1 MDPLGQHCSV
11 PVCNSA
17 ERAMSCTFGVVQHV
31 PTPHRSTALEL
42 TGMEPQSH
50 SQARDPRD
58 PGEGAWWQQGKCVWL
73 ERNMTFQCY
82 PWSTSTDS
90 TGHLRDLTSDTY
102 PWQMI
107 QLTAWGGFSCQS
119 PPGSGCKDQSSKC
132 HSSSVVNPCL
142 SRVRSYTVSSQ
153 PLEMHRDCALSGR
166 LQAATCHNTTHKET
180 QARAFLCQ
188 AGLLPALHNP
198 TSSPEPVT
206 AVGQVSQGCLT
217 PSGSSKSSPRSQ
229 AGPVPPAAVT
239 ISLLT
244 PQPRWKHRQEQ
255 NTSCPGRA
263 GGASK
268 AMTEQSLLWG
278 QGCHGTN
285 TAEWLHEHES
295 WMWLPSAPSPGDLG
309 LAGRLRAGGGI
320 RASCGVR
327 GKAAGKIS
335 SAAMP

>member
-1 MDPLGQHCSV
+1 MCPLHTGAQLWSSQGWSPRATAKPGIPGTQQKEHGGSKASV
-11 PVCNSA
+11 
-17 ERAMSCTFGVVQHV
+17 
-31 PTPHRSTALEL
+31 
-42 TGMEPQSH
+42 
-50 SQARDPRD
+50 
-58 PGEGAWWQQGKCVWL
+58 

-90 TGHLRDLTSDTY
+90 TEHLRDLTSDTY

-119 PPGSGCKDQSSKC
+119 PPGAGCKDQSSKC

-153 PLEMHRDCALSGR
+153 PLEMHRDCVLSGR
-166 LQAATCHNTTHKET
+166 LQAATCHTTHKET

-255 NTSCPGRA
+255 TTSCPGRA

-278 QGCHGTN
+278 QGCHGT
-285 TAEWLHEHES
+285 AEWLREHES